1 MFYFHP
7 ENWGFMIQFEL
18 RIFFRWVGEKPST
31 IEKRGSQES
40 GIRMQNTFHF
50 GSFFRVKHFCRFYNI
65 LLKNSISQ
73 KLCRKNA
80 FSKTNESHDVNDDN
94 NIDNF
99 DR

>member
-1 MFYFHP
+1 
-7 ENWGFMIQFEL
+7 MIQFEL
-18 RIFFRWVGEKPST
+18 RIFFRWVGEKPPT

-50 GSFFRVKHFCRFYNI
+50 GSFFRVKRFCRFYNI

-80 FSKTNESHDVNDDN
+80 FNKNNESHDVNDDN